1 MTPQPKYLLGKS
13 QRLKSRKSI
22 DAIFKSGQKIN
33 ASPYKAFYTVQTF
46 AGKRNPGVQLGVGVS
61 KKYFKHAVDRNRVKR
76 QMREAWRLQKNELQQ
91 LLITQNKTMQVFV
104 IFTSGELPEWT
115 LVQEKLTVIL
125 NKLANEAGK
134 IHIKTA

>member
-33 ASPYKAFYTVQTF
+33 ASPYKAFYTVQAFT
-46 AGKRNPGVQLGVGVS
+46 GKRNPGVQIGVGVS

-104 IFTSGELPEWT
+104 IFTAGELPEWT

-125 NKLANEAGK
+125 NKLVHEAGK